1 MVTISYSEGCQSPGG
16 ELFEYDDLA
25 GGEGGPTI
33 SQRVHATERLTSSRY
48 PSEMSMDLSE
58 LQTEEGSS
66 SKLVHSNHSS
76 SDNDYGIPISPRRHR
91 QRISDLTE
99 DSMRRKENEDEDSGF
114 FSYRSGSRGVH
125 SMLKFDEIPDD
136 FFQQSD
142 MSDFTSFYTD
152 SQSNHRHSLQTVDE
166 QGDTESENSIS
177 ASSLLNPQSRRGSL
191 NSSMGSL
198 NISRRK
204 VKFEISTRLED
215 IQEYDKPDVED
226 YHMLYYTSHE
236 LQKMIDAK
244 KEEERKERTAARLEN
259 RDQSEEDQSEELL
272 STGLSAIDLSGDQS
286 ETDSS

>member
-1 MVTISYSEGCQSPGG
+1 MSYSEGCPSPGG
-16 ELFEYDDLA
+16 ELFEYEDLTG
-25 GGEGGPTI
+25 GGEGPST
-33 SQRVHATERLTSSRY
+33 SQRVHATERLTSSRF

-66 SKLVHSNHSS
+66 SRLAHSNHSS
-76 SDNDYGIPISPRRHR
+76 SDNENMIPISPRRQHR

-99 DSMRRKENEDEDSGF
+99 DSMRKKDSEEEDSGF
-114 FSYRSGSRGVH
+114 FSYRSGSRGAH
-125 SMLKFDEIPDD
+125 SMLKFDELPEDI
-136 FFQQSD
+136 FQSSD

-152 SQSNHRHSLQTVDE
+152 SQTNHRHSLQTVDE

-177 ASSLLNPQSRRGSL
+177 ASSLANPQSRRGSL

-215 IQEYDKPDVED
+215 IQEYAKPDVED

-244 KEEERKERTAARLEN
+244 KEEERKERTATRLEN
-259 RDQSEEDQSEELL
+259 REQSEDQSEELL
-272 STGLSAIDLSGDQS
+272 STELSAIDLSAAYQS
-286 ETDSS
+286 ETDTS